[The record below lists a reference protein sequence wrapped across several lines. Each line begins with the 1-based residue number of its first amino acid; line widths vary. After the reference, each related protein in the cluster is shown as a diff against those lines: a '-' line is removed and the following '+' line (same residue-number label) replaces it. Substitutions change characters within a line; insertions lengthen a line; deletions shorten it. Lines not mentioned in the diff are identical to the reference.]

1 MCVMVSEPCPEMT
14 AEDFHS
20 KYANMTSEKELA
32 DTYAIAS
39 NQFWWV
45 EDDLYDYGEGTPE
58 YKSALDNVVSW
69 KKILRE
75 YEAEVFGILKSEG
88 VTIPDTGRIKVL
100 IPFMERNG
108 YADRSGWWIKEDKI
122 GDYD

>member
-1 MCVMVSEPCPEMT
+1 MCVMVNEPCPGMT
-14 AEDFHS
+14 AEDFRS

-32 DTYAIAS
+32 DAYAIAS

-45 EDDLYDYGEGTPE
+45 EDDLYDYDEGTPE

-69 KKILRE
+69 KKILQE
-75 YEAEVFGILKSEG
+75 YENEVFAILKSES
-88 VTIPDTGRIKVL
+88 VAIPDTGRIKVL

-108 YADRSGWWIKEDKI
+108 YADRSGWWIKEGKM